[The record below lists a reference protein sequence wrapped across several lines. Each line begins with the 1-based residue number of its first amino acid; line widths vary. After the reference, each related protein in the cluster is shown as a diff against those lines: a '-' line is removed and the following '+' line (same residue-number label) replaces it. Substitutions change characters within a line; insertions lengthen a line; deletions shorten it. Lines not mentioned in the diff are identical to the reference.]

1 MIKKRKQNNKIVKE
15 VKIVEEDVESEM
27 VAVKKRKFA
36 LYPFLI
42 IIFLINVMLYSN
54 TFNADFVYDDRAAVI
69 MNNDI
74 KPEAPWGNL
83 LINDFWGLELKN
95 DGSHKS
101 FRPITSFTFKLNTIC
116 FGLKP
121 YGFHLI
127 NVLLHSINS
136 VSFIFFLTF

>member
-54 TFNADFVYDDRAAVI
+54 TFNADFVY
-69 MNNDI
+69 
-74 KPEAPWGNL
+74 
-83 LINDFWGLELKN
+83 
-95 DGSHKS
+95 
-101 FRPITSFTFKLNTIC
+101 
-116 FGLKP
+116 
-121 YGFHLI
+121 
-127 NVLLHSINS
+127 
-136 VSFIFFLTF
+136 